1 MASARRS
8 SMTRDAVVI
17 TAIVGAPFM
26 AIKGSIARL
35 LELYHASGEDLFYR
49 FDGHLN
55 HRGNAAVA
63 DHLSAAFVERFA
75 DRLRVSP
82 GGGSGGARLSDA
94 GCFGEARPRRSESTR
109 G

>member
-1 MASARRS
+1 VWLP
-8 SMTRDAVVI
+8 TL
-17 TAIVGAPFM
+17 
-26 AIKGSIARL
+26 ARL
-35 LELYHASGEDLFYR
+35 RELYHADGEDLFYR

-75 DRLRVSP
+75 DRLRRSP

-94 GCFGEARPRRSESTR
+94 GCLREARPRRNEGSR